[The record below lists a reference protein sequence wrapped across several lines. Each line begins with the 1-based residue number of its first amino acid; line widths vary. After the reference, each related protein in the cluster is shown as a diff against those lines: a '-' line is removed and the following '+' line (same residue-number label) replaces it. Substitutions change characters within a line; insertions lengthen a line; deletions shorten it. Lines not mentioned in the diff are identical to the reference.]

1 MASGQ
6 GNHASSF
13 RLRSLTPAHLVISL
27 GDWKRCGDESA
38 MARHCPCGE
47 RAVAQHHLKL
57 PLRERAVAQHHLKF
71 TFALAFP
78 LRERAVAQHHF
89 TFAFAFPLRE
99 RAVAHHHFTF
109 AFAFPLRERAVAQ
122 HHFTFTFAFR
132 SEREQWHNT
141 NHGSLRSRRLHLL
154 KSAANKS
161 KRQLIIVLAVL
172 KHKTPVGTNGVVRT
186 C

>member
-1 MASGQ
+1 M
-6 GNHASSF
+6 
-13 RLRSLTPAHLVISL
+13 
-27 GDWKRCGDESA
+27 
-38 MARHCPCGE
+38 
-47 RAVAQHHLKL
+47 AQHH
-57 PLRERAVAQHHLKF
+57 F
-71 TFALAFP
+71 TFIFAFP

>member
-99 RAVAHHHFTF
+99 SSGTPPLHIRIRIPAPRESSGTTPLHIHIRI
-109 AFAFPLRERAVAQ
+109 PLRERAVAQ
-122 HHFTFTFAFR
+122 YQP
-132 SEREQWHNT
+132 RE
-141 NHGSLRSRRLHLL
+141 
-154 KSAANKS
+154 SAEPQTTSAEVS
-161 KRQLIIVLAVL
+161 S
-172 KHKTPVGTNGVVRT
+172 
-186 C
+186 